1 MNNLSGIVSIGG
13 DGSAC
18 DLSISLLR
26 GAGLRFGLF
35 GNGWI
40 GGAPLH
46 RYRGVEKFIS
56 AGLTIELFDTFAF
69 VV

>member
-1 MNNLSGIVSIGG
+1 MVREKNKTPLDQSITGY
-13 DGSAC
+13 
-18 DLSISLLR
+18 
-26 GAGLRFGLF
+26 AGLRFGLF

-56 AGLTIELFDTFAF
+56 AGLTMKLFDTFAF

>member
-1 MNNLSGIVSIGG
+1 MDQLVTSRSVYYGV
-13 DGSAC
+13 
-18 DLSISLLR
+18 
-26 GAGLRFGLF
+26 AGLRFGLF

-56 AGLTIELFDTFAF
+56 AGLTMELFDTFAF